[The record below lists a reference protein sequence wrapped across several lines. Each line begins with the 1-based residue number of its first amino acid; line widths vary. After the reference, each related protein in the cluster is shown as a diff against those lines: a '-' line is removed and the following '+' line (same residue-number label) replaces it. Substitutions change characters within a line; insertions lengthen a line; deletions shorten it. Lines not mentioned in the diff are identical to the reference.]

1 MASTIFGATVYQ
13 EGSNPS
19 NIRYDALG
27 ADSEVFAV
35 GDIVTV
41 GGDTAGTVA
50 VVDAATE
57 PILGV
62 CVKKAT
68 MGATNDTVYVPYI
81 PADGGTVFLM
91 GANQTLTDN
100 ETSAGVFYGITGATG
115 AQQIN
120 VSGGATTTT
129 SRQVVIVKVDP
140 NNVGGTEGPQE
151 ALVRFVSTA
160 FSTTVN

>member
-1 MASTIFGATVYQ
+1 MASKIFGATVYQ
-13 EGSNPS
+13 ESQNGSNT
-19 NIRYDALG
+19 RYDVLG
-27 ADSEVFAV
+27 KDSEVFAV
-35 GDIVTV
+35 GDVVTIASGV
-41 GGDTAGTVA
+41 VKVVA
-50 VVDAATE
+50 AATD

-62 CVKKAT
+62 STKVAT
-68 MGATNDTVYVPYI
+68 MPATNDTVYQPYI

-91 GANQTLTDN
+91 GANATLTDN

-120 VSGGATTTT
+120 VSGSATTTT